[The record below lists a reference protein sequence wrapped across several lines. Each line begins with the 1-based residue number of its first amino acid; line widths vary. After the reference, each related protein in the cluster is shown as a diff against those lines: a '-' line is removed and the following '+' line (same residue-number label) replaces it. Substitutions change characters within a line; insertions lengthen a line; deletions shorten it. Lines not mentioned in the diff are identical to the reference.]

1 MKLKQLL
8 KFIVL
13 QERRV
18 FSLTGQ
24 VPNSKESFFSVGIQ
38 TTRFQSKNLIF
49 YSEVFDKTIRADI
62 LLQKMEQPLLSR
74 GITIE
79 KWVVSIEKQINREK
93 GLLCYKVFGRLL
105 LSKPLQ
111 TYVTD
116 FFSSEGYDVEYCG
129 VNKKVSFEE
138 TLWSL
143 ATTQRNYNTLDSGAN
158 FACDEL
164 PVSIKVLLLWQFS
177 ILLFILGE
185 FKRAGI
191 EGSQKEFVTNRCIHM
206 MFWSL
211 CTEANHNFNKWLSQ
225 TNPLHMRKGYSNS
238 ENQSIMYFLYIEN
251 QKELDSL
258 RNVIREFNKRLK
270 DFNS

>member
-1 MKLKQLL
+1 MKLKQLT

-18 FSLTGQ
+18 FSLTGHT
-24 VPNSKESFFSVGIQ
+24 PNCKESFFSVGIQ
-38 TTRFQSKNLIF
+38 TRRFQSKNIIF
-49 YSEVFDKTIRADI
+49 YSEVFDKNIRADI
-62 LLQKMEQPLLSR
+62 LLQKMEQPLFSK
-74 GITIE
+74 GITIK
-79 KWVVSIEKQINREK
+79 KWVISIEKQINREN

-116 FFSSEGYDVEYCG
+116 FFSSEGYDVQYCG

-158 FACDEL
+158 FACNEL

-185 FKRAGI
+185 FKRGGI
-191 EGSQKEFVTNRCIHM
+191 QGSQKESVTNRCIHM
-206 MFWSL
+206 MFWYL
-211 CTEANHNFNKWLSQ
+211 CTEANHNLNKWLSQ
-225 TNPLHMRKGYSNS
+225 TNPLHTGKGYSNS
-238 ENQSIMYFLYIEN
+238 ENQSTIYLLYIEN

-270 DFNS
+270 NLDS

>member
-1 MKLKQLL
+1 MRLKQLIN
-8 KFIVL
+8 FIVL
-13 QERRV
+13 QEKRV
-18 FSLTGQ
+18 FSVTGQ

-38 TTRFQSKNLIF
+38 LRRFQSKHLIF
-49 YSEVFDKTIRADI
+49 YSEVFDKNIRADI
-62 LLQKMEQPLLSR
+62 LLQKMEQPLFSK
-74 GITIE
+74 GISIE
-79 KWVVSIEKQINREK
+79 KWVVSIEKQINREN

-111 TYVTD
+111 TYIAD

-158 FACDEL
+158 FVCDEL
-164 PVSIKVLLLWQFS
+164 PVSIKVLLLWQYS

-185 FKRAGI
+185 FKRGGI
-191 EGSQKEFVTNRCIHM
+191 QASQKEFVTNRCIHM
-206 MFWSL
+206 MFWYL
-211 CTEANHNFNKWLSQ
+211 CTEANHNFNKWFSQ
-225 TNPLHMRKGYSNS
+225 TNPLHIRKGNNNS
-238 ENQSIMYFLYIEN
+238 ENQNIMYFLYIEN

-270 DFNS
+270 NFDS